1 MWGCLLPLLMIV
13 PRFLIRERTPLP
25 LMLYGVYVYLCSNS
39 LRRASKILEPM
50 VERSHEA
57 IRLWVQ
63 RLAPVCDRFDLDRR
77 MVSLIFVDET
87 MIRIRGRQAWVWV
100 AFEPGLRVFLA
111 FHVSYNRSILD
122 AHTFLKRLRSR
133 YGMRPVWTDEGL
145 FYPEA
150 CRWLRLEHHVYGT
163 EWKNL
168 IERMNQALKDRLEC
182 FDDMFPC
189 LKQDCDRE
197 HVNNWISVFRFYH
210 NHVRTNGE
218 IGRAPMEYDDRPEYE
233 RFIDL
238 IIREV
243 LT

>member
-1 MWGCLLPLLMIV
+1 MDSSQFV
-13 PRFLIRERTPLP
+13 TRRRTPLA

-39 LRRASKILEPM
+39 LRRASKILEPLT
-50 VERSHEA
+50 ERSHEA
-57 IRLWVQ
+57 IRQWVQ
-63 RLAPVCDRFDLDRR
+63 RLAPVCDRFDVDRR
-77 MVSLIFVDET
+77 LVRVIFVDET

-100 AFEPGLRVFLA
+100 AFEPGLKVFLA

-122 AHTFLKRLRSR
+122 AHTFLKRLRHT
-133 YGMRPVWTDEGL
+133 YGRKPIWTDEAT

-150 CRWLRLEHHVYGT
+150 CRWLRLEHRVYPT

-168 IERMNQALKDRLEC
+168 IERMNQSLKDRPEC

-189 LKQDCDRE
+189 IKEGCDRK
-197 HVNNWISVFRFYH
+197 HVRNWISVFRFFH

-218 IGRAPMEYDDRPEYE
+218 TGRAPMEYDDGPEYR
-233 RFIDL
+233 RFIRL
-238 IIREV
+238 ITKEV